1 MASTAFLIPFR
12 PSQSFGSSR
21 RPPDAHSEQP
31 RGPSRSARMCVSL
44 VCPPKCLSSPRTPM
58 LVSSSCHRQG
68 MFPILFPNQT
78 CGSGFRSHP
87 RINTCRIKIKNIVGE
102 IPECTGRLYCS
113 VRSCEKQGA
122 PVETVSLENGFAV
135 IQTATTMFAPSSG
148 QTAVIYKDIGDGN
161 LIIVLCGSIF

>member
-1 MASTAFLIPFR
+1 
-12 PSQSFGSSR
+12 
-21 RPPDAHSEQP
+21 
-31 RGPSRSARMCVSL
+31 
-44 VCPPKCLSSPRTPM
+44 
-58 LVSSSCHRQG
+58 
-68 MFPILFPNQT
+68 
-78 CGSGFRSHP
+78 
-87 RINTCRIKIKNIVGE
+87 
-102 IPECTGRLYCS
+102 